1 MPTARVLL
9 ISATI
14 QIVLSMAGCAH
25 GKLTDASCNLEPR
38 DLPKLLNA
46 IRPLIEKGYGDPEIQ
61 TIEQLKDSTPIKD
74 TRAKTFSITYRGS
87 PTTLR
92 VELKRDDVNEIE
104 IWFITQTELAAEIQ
118 KQMKEVLP

>member
-1 MPTARVLL
+1 MAASL
-9 ISATI
+9 
-14 QIVLSMAGCAH
+14 QIVLLLTGCAQRNL
-25 GKLTDASCNLEPR
+25 KDASCNLEPK
-38 DLPKLLNA
+38 DLPKLLKA
-46 IRPLIEKGYGDPEIQ
+46 IGPLIEKGYGAPEILA
-61 TIEQLKDSTPIKD
+61 IEQLKNSTPVKD
-74 TRAKTFSITYRGS
+74 TRAKTFPITYRGS